1 MSKPPCDYPFPPKH
15 SGYWDDP
22 EILMTYDEAVEAFE
36 AQSDEDKFMRRN
48 PVRFKPRTKFTNE
61 PRYPFPPK
69 NSMSWQGSNNQ
80 YGVSYDEAV
89 QMFHAQTP
97 EEQKMG
103 RNPLTSPSTKKLQTQ
118 RAEQKARIA
127 KMKEAPNVDPTGQFW
142 PPYDFTKPEGE
153 KEIEVDYTSPIVSIA
168 VMSLEEAHEFS
179 QNLYAKLGGRK
190 VSDDFKTYVVGVGKG
205 TYDSFKLAQGLGG
218 LGVEANI
225 KKIRGKDWII
235 IKNFRRHQQ
244 TLMKGNKWR
253 VNNPQVIKLGIGLK
267 GVQAAKNLVRVNVGL
282 EVAFA
287 VGINAVDSILRD
299 EATLSDFVGG
309 SAYDIVKGVT
319 LLGIS
324 AAATGAILAT
334 AVGTILSAGLVFVAV
349 SFVIGY
355 FGGPIIDDL
364 KDMLEEQIEKEAQ
377 KEAEDYIQSIN
388 GYSYNMTDAFRKVSL

>member
-1 MSKPPCDYPFPPKH
+1 MTNSTHDYPFPPEHSGYWKDPDVLMTYHEAVEAFNAQSEQDKKMRRNPVRLKPKTKSTEPSYPFPPKH
-15 SGYWDDP
+15 S
-22 EILMTYDEAVEAFE
+22 
-36 AQSDEDKFMRRN
+36 
-48 PVRFKPRTKFTNE
+48 
-61 PRYPFPPK
+61 
-69 NSMSWQGSNNQ
+69 MSWQKENNT
-80 YGVSYDEAV
+80 YGVSYDQAV
-89 QMFHAQTP
+89 EMFHAQTP

-127 KMKEAPNVDPTGQFW
+127 KVQEAQTVDPVGQHW

-153 KEIEVDYTSPIVSIA
+153 KQIEVEYTSPIVSIA
-168 VMSLEEAHEFS
+168 VLSLEEAHEFS
-179 QNLYAKLGGRK
+179 QNLYAEMGGRK
-190 VSDDFKTYVVGVGKG
+190 VSDNFKTYVLGVGKG

-225 KKIRGKDWII
+225 KKIRGKDWVI

-267 GVQAAKNLVRVNVGL
+267 GIQAAKHLVRVNVGL
-282 EVAFA
+282 EVAFS
-287 VGINAVDSILRD
+287 VGINAVDFILRD
-299 EATLSDFVGG
+299 KATLGDFVDG

-334 AVGTILSAGLVFVAV
+334 AAGTILGAGLVFVAV

-355 FGGPIIDDL
+355 VGGPIIDDL
-364 KDMLEEQIEKEAQ
+364 KDMLEEQVEKAA
-377 KEAEDYIQSIN
+377 KNEAEDYIQSIN
-388 GYSYNMTDAFRKVSL
+388 GYSHTMTDAFRKVSL